1 MEDRITIDPKVMHG
15 KPVIRGTRVTVAR
28 LVGALAGGQTPDEVK
43 REYQVTDED
52 LRAALSFAAD
62 LVDSEEFHVLG
73 KPDGDET
80 DAIPG

>member
-28 LVGALAGGQTPDEVK
+28 LVGALAGGQSPEEVR

-52 LRAALSFAAD
+52 LRAALAFAAD

-73 KPDGDET
+73 KPDGDTT